1 MAPMILPL
9 EDLFNDVLA
18 KAQRGLRLG
27 DDEVAKAAGVDPA
40 LLASAK
46 EGVADGDTLLKLA
59 PVLHLHGPALVVMA
73 QNGWYPR
80 PIEMAGLARFNTTF
94 GDMTVNAYVIWDP
107 ASKRAAAFD
116 TGADAQPMIDFIAD
130 HGLTLERIFITHTHG
145 DHIADLDALRRGT
158 HCQAALSHA
167 KEPCPGTDTFDID
180 GTTAWSLGALRVEPR
195 STHGHARGG
204 VTYVITGLAHP
215 VAIVG
220 DALFASSMGGGMVSY
235 ADALATNRREIFT
248 LPDDTILCPG
258 HGPYTTVE
266 EEKAHNPFY
275 PEFK

>member
-1 MAPMILPL
+1 MTIPL

-18 KAQRGLRLG
+18 KAQRGLRLT
-27 DDEVAKAAGVDPA
+27 DEDIAAAAGVDTG
-40 LLASAK
+40 LLISAK
-46 EGVADGDTLLKLA
+46 DGLADEATLLKIA
-59 PVLHLHGPALVVMA
+59 PVLHLHGPSLVVMA
-73 QNGWYPR
+73 RNGWYPP

-116 TGADAQPMIDFIAD
+116 TGAIAQPMIEFIENND
-130 HGLTLERIFITHTHG
+130 LTLERIFITHTHG
-145 DHIADLDALRRGT
+145 DHIADLVALQRGT
-158 HCQAALSHA
+158 HCQAALSHT

-180 GTTAWSLGALRVEPR
+180 GTTAWSLGSLHIEPR

-235 ADALATNRREIFT
+235 PDALATNRKEIFT

-258 HGPYTTVE
+258 HGPYTTVAG
-266 EEKAHNPFY
+266 EKAHNPFF